1 MKKLLVYNP
10 PDLVHV
16 VHEHVDPLE
25 HLGLLLPEAEQPGG
39 SKAGQNPTVLGQILL
54 PELPGAPGD
63 QRALLGCV
71 KTP

>member
-16 VHEHVDPLE
+16 VHEHVNPLE
-25 HLGLLLPEAEQPGG
+25 QLGLLLPEAEQPGG
-39 SKAGQNPTVLGQILL
+39 AEAGQHPAVLSQVLL

-63 QRALLGCV
+63 KRALLCCV